1 MEGLLPLS
9 LRCADIL
16 VEFRLGSM
24 YGQSRLEITEAKP
37 KENKI

>member
-9 LRCADIL
+9 LRYADIL

-24 YGQSRLEITEAKP
+24 YAEAKP